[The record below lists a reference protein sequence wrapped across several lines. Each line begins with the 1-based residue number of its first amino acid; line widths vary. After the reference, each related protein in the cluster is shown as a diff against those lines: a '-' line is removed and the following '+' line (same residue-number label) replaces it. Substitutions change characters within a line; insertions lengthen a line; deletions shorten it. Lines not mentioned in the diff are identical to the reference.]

1 MKMLCDH
8 CGKAN
13 LRNRKKVYHYT
24 ESGLPGIYLK
34 NVTWS
39 ECPACHAREVTL
51 PGVGRLHRCIAWR
64 IVTKSSMLT
73 GEEIVFLR
81 KMLRKNQKQ
90 MAELLGLS
98 QVVLNRWETGARQG
112 HATANDS
119 KIRLIYLTMQQDEY
133 TRRINQEI
141 WELLHRR
148 FGKVRKESA
157 PVKLR
162 IDPAVC
168 SPEETASVE
177 IEQMMN
183 DAIAKQKLTAVSH
196 APGLHPSA

>member
-1 MKMLCDH
+1 MLCNH
-8 CGKAN
+8 CRKAD
-13 LRNRKKVYHYT
+13 LRNRKKLYHYK
-24 ESGLPGIYLK
+24 ESGLPSIYLK
-34 NVTWS
+34 NVPWS
-39 ECPACHAREVTL
+39 ECPACHAREVAL

-64 IVTKSSMLT
+64 IVTKPSMLT

-90 MAELLGLS
+90 MAGLLGLS

-119 KIRLIYLTMQQDEY
+119 RIRLIYLTMQQDEY

-141 WELLHRR
+141 WELLHLL
-148 FGKVRKESA
+148 FGKVSRESA
-157 PVKLR
+157 PVTLR

-168 SPEETASVE
+168 SPKGMASVK
-177 IEQMMN
+177 IEKMIN
-183 DAIAKQKLTAVSH
+183 GAIAKQKLTTE
-196 APGLHPSA
+196 APVFPETGTRS

>member
-1 MKMLCDH
+1 MLCDN
-8 CGKAN
+8 CKKAR
-13 LRNRKKVYHYT
+13 LRNQKKMYHYA

-51 PGVGRLHRCIAWR
+51 PGVAQLHRCIAWG
-64 IVTKSSMLT
+64 IVTKPSMLT
-73 GEEIVFLR
+73 GEEIIFLR

-119 KIRLIYLTMQQDEY
+119 KIRMIYLTMQQDKY
-133 TRRINQEI
+133 TRRINQET
-141 WELLHRR
+141 WELLHRL
-148 FGKVRKESA
+148 FGKVNRESA
-157 PVKLR
+157 PVKMR

-168 SPEETASVE
+168 SPQEMVSVE
-177 IEQMMN
+177 IEHLLHEQ
-183 DAIAKQKLTAVSH
+183 QAV
-196 APGLHPSA
+196 AAHPSSSSSDDSMPL

>member
-8 CGKAN
+8 CGKSS
-13 LRNRKKVYHYT
+13 LKIQRTLYHYT

-34 NVTWS
+34 NVKWS
-39 ECPACHAREVTL
+39 ECPTCRARTVAL
-51 PGVGRLHRCIAWR
+51 PRVGQLHRCIAWH
-64 IVTKSSMLT
+64 VATKSSMLT

-81 KMLRKNQKQ
+81 KMLGKNQKQ

-112 HATANDS
+112 HAAANDS

-133 TRRINQEI
+133 TQRINQGI
-141 WELLHRR
+141 WELLHRL
-148 FGKVRKESA
+148 FGKISRESR
-157 PVKLR
+157 PVELK

-168 SPEETASVE
+168 SPEDAASVHE
-177 IEQMMN
+177 N
-183 DAIAKQKLTAVSH
+183 GVG
-196 APGLHPSA
+196 PR

>member
-1 MKMLCDH
+1 MECDH
-8 CGKAN
+8 CRKAN
-13 LRNRKKVYHYT
+13 LRHQKKLYHYT

-34 NVTWS
+34 NVMWS

-51 PGVGRLHRCIAWR
+51 PGAGQLHRCIAWG
-64 IVTKSSMLT
+64 IVTKSSMLS

-119 KIRLIYLTMQQDEY
+119 KIRMIYLTMQQDEY
-133 TRRINQEI
+133 TGRINQET
-141 WELLHRR
+141 WELLHRL
-148 FGKVRKESA
+148 FGKISRESA
-157 PVKLR
+157 PVTMR

-168 SPEETASVE
+168 SPEEIVSVE
-177 IEQMMN
+177 IER
-183 DAIAKQKLTAVSH
+183 L
-196 APGLHPSA
+196 LHEQQVVAAHP